1 MWSNSDDEEIKKILG
16 PSISLGFP
24 GGSSGKESACNVG
37 DLGLIPGLGRSP
49 GGDPLE
55 EGMAIHSSILAW
67 RIPWTKESGRLQSMG
82 SQRVGQD
89 WATKHTSSISLEK
102 THFVPFYGWVIF
114 HCVCGGCVC
123 VCVCDIFFI
132 QSSVDGHLRC
142 FHVLAIVDSAA
153 LNLGMHVSFG
163 SMIFSG
169 YMPRS
174 GIAGSHA
181 GPLKKRNLHKSPKKR
196 CSFSLSYIMSVLI
209 TLNCHLTTI
218 LKMKLSPSLVDWK
231 KCQTLGCWLSK
242 SSNSKAYTHLELLLM
257 SEHKF

>member
-55 EGMAIHSSILAW
+55 EGMAIHYSILAW

-82 SQRVGQD
+82 LQRVGQD

-123 VCVCDIFFI
+123 VCVWHLLYTFI
-132 QSSVDGHLRC
+132 CWWAPTLLPCPGYCRQCCFEPRDACVFWKHDFLGIYAQEWDCWITCRSS
-142 FHVLAIVDSAA
+142 
-153 LNLGMHVSFG
+153 
-163 SMIFSG
+163 
-169 YMPRS
+169 
-174 GIAGSHA
+174 
-181 GPLKKRNLHKSPKKR
+181 
-196 CSFSLSYIMSVLI
+196 
-209 TLNCHLTTI
+209 
-218 LKMKLSPSLVDWK
+218 
-231 KCQTLGCWLSK
+231 
-242 SSNSKAYTHLELLLM
+242 
-257 SEHKF
+257 